1 MQALILAGGSG
12 TRFWPLSRR
21 TTPKQI
27 LAFGDTESLLQATVS
42 RLDPLVEPAS
52 VWVCTTA
59 ALASEVRKQL
69 PDVPAKQ
76 VLEEPVGRN
85 TALAI
90 GWSVSSLPQEL
101 QDEVIVVL
109 PADHHVE
116 DEARFRSS
124 LEVAAKAAQEQE
136 RILTLGVLPT
146 RPEIG

>member
-21 TTPKQI
+21 RTPKQL
-27 LAFGDTESLLQATVS
+27 LAFGEAESLLQATVS
-42 RLDPLVEPAS
+42 RLRPLVEPGS

-69 PDVPAKQ
+69 PEVPANQ

-90 GWSVSSLPQEL
+90 GWSVSSLPKEL

-109 PADHHVE
+109 PADHHIE
-116 DEARFRSS
+116 DEAKFRSS
-124 LEVAAKAAQEQE
+124 LELAATAAENQGSPIE
-136 RILTLGVLPT
+136 RYIKGLPGVPH
-146 RPEIG
+146 